1 MHWQRKRVRPV
12 SSLIS
17 NPEDEDIEQVPVCLH
32 CLFITVLPIHIFN
45 TLSSRKK
52 YDKQYLLPPSPLV
65 TTVRACSPHPA
76 FLHKRRQR
84 GGLRTTSSPRLLV
97 PNFQHSEET
106 ALSPVC
112 KFNVRLNSASS
123 DQQRETRRRDSGS
136 SASQHEKPSIV
147 KRWTHVAKGF
157 GMGVCPWISE
167 SDLADALTF
176 EEGQD
181 LPEDHPLHEVVEFLN
196 DWGVKDHERK
206 HPQFLS
212 NVSALLF

>member
-1 MHWQRKRVRPV
+1 MRTLNRCQYVSTARSLQFYPSIYLTHLVAEKIQQAVPAASKSAGDNGSGMLSPPRFSAQEKAKGRVAHNQLPMPAHTQLSTQRR
-12 SSLIS
+12 
-17 NPEDEDIEQVPVCLH
+17 D
-32 CLFITVLPIHIFN
+32 
-45 TLSSRKK
+45 
-52 YDKQYLLPPSPLV
+52 
-65 TTVRACSPHPA
+65 HP
-76 FLHKRRQR
+76 
-84 GGLRTTSSPRLLV
+84 V
-97 PNFQHSEET
+97 PNLQVQR
-106 ALSPVC
+106 AAQQLS
-112 KFNVRLNSASS
+112 SASS

-147 KRWTHVAKGF
+147 KQWTHVAKGF

-167 SDLADALTF
+167 SDLADALTL

-212 NVSALLF
+212 NVSALLLLALILVNTTE